1 MKKVTQLF
9 FALFLFVAVSGFS
22 QEKKTFKG
30 AMEHA
35 NFTEQE
41 TIEATKIN
49 KEKSKEIK
57 AIRSQKLP
65 KEQEKEQIKAVK
77 QKTTQK
83 IKKVVGPE
91 KMKAMNSY
99 WKK

>member
-41 TIEATKIN
+41 MAEATKLN
-49 KEKSKEIK
+49 KAKSKEIK
-57 AIRSQKLP
+57 AVKAQK
-65 KEQEKEQIKAVK
+65 KSICKCR
-77 QKTTQK
+77 KTKTL
-83 IKKVVGPE
+83 
-91 KMKAMNSY
+91 S
-99 WKK
+99 